1 LSAALAATGNAKAF
15 WYLTRGTGTVALLLL
30 TLSILLGVTTST
42 RWRSLRLPRFLISG
56 LHRNVTLLALVFVV
70 VHVLTTI
77 ADGYAP
83 IGLVDAILP
92 FHSAY
97 RPVWLGLGAV
107 AFDLLLALIVTSLLR
122 ARIGFKSW
130 RAVHWL
136 AYASW
141 PVALVHALG
150 TGSDAR
156 TPWLQL
162 LAVLCTGTVVAAVLW
177 RVATAR
183 SGAGLVRAAA
193 VFGAFAVPLGVF
205 VWAQSGPWQH
215 GWSARAG
222 TPTRLLASARA
233 PVVRG
238 SLTSAKASAATVPAG
253 SFTGTLVGRLSQS
266 QSSDGYVVVTI
277 DATVRGGF
285 VGRLHLVIRGAPLDG
300 GGVQMVDSVVGLL
313 PEGAPAWS
321 SGTVTS
327 LAGTR
332 IAAAVRTSDGRT
344 VPLTITLKLDQ
355 LSNGVTGSL
364 VGGSLATSSSSE
376 ETDSG

>member
-1 LSAALAATGNAKAF
+1 MTTVLAATGNAKAF

-42 RWRSLRLPRFLISG
+42 RWRSLRLPRFLVTG

-83 IGLVDAILP
+83 VSIVDAILP

-183 SGAGLVRAAA
+183 TGTGLVRAAA
-193 VFGAFAVPLGVF
+193 VFAAFAVPLGVF

-222 TPTRLLASARA
+222 TPTRLLASARTT
-233 PVVRG
+233 VVRA
-238 SLTSAKASAATVPAG
+238 SLAATRDERRQGSRRHVQRVARRTAHAVRVRRQRLRRRHDRRDGSRRLRRPPAPRHPRR
-253 SFTGTLVGRLSQS
+253 TARRRRRPDGRQRRR
-266 QSSDGYVVVTI
+266 T
-277 DATVRGGF
+277 AAE
-285 VGRLHLVIRGAPLDG
+285 GRACL
-300 GGVQMVDSVVGLL
+300 VVGHGHLARRDADRRA
-313 PEGAPAWS
+313 GAHAR
-321 SGTVTS
+321 T
-327 LAGTR
+327 
-332 IAAAVRTSDGRT
+332 AARFR
-344 VPLTITLKLDQ
+344 
-355 LSNGVTGSL
+355 
-364 VGGSLATSSSSE
+364 
-376 ETDSG
+376 